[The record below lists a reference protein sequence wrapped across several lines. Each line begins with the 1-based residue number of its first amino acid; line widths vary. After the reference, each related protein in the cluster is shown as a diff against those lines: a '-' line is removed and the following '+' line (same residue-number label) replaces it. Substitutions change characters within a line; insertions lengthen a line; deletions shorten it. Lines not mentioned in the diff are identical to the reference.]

1 MTSQELILAIE
12 TSSRMGSVA
21 IGDRKGLKAESMFS
35 GPMRHSA
42 EIMPTIQRLLGQL
55 QARPEDVR
63 QVCLSIGP
71 GSFTGLRIA
80 VTMAKALA
88 LANKVQIVSVD
99 TLDVIASNVPP
110 TCDAARIIAPIL
122 DAKRDQ
128 FFVAVYERQGPSQA
142 GRPAQGRPDP
152 MRTPAAWVKVQ
163 ADSIMT
169 SAQFVDRFAD
179 PSRPIA
185 VLGDGLVYHR
195 ERFEVQGVSILDE
208 AWWSPT
214 AAAVYHLGLPKVLA
228 GQFED
233 PLRLVPTYL
242 LPPEVTLKKE
252 VRSKR

>member
-1 MTSQELILAIE
+1 MPSQELIVAIE
-12 TSSRMGSVA
+12 TSSRLGSVA

-35 GPMRHSA
+35 GAMRHST
-42 EIMPTIQRLLGQL
+42 EIMPTLQRLLDQV

-80 VTMAKALA
+80 VTMAKALH

-99 TLDVIASNVPP
+99 TLDVIASNVPL
-110 TCDAARIIAPIL
+110 TCDVAQVVAPIL

-128 FFVAVYERQGPSQA
+128 FFVAVYERQDPAQSGL
-142 GRPAQGRPDP
+142 PAQGGRPDQVT
-152 MRTPAAWVKVQ
+152 TPGGWLKVQ

-169 SAQFVDRFAD
+169 SAQFVERFAD
-179 PSRPIA
+179 PHRPIA

-195 ERFEVQGVSILDE
+195 EKFQVPGVRVLDE

-214 AAAVYHLGLPKVLA
+214 AAAVYHLGLRKVLA

-242 LPPEVTLKKE
+242 LPPEVTLKR
-252 VRSKR
+252 RSQ